1 MLWLLQM
8 PFIKMTVYLLQMIT
22 VLPADFSAGFLYE

>member
-8 PFIKMTVYLLQMIT
+8 PFIKMTVYLLQMISF
-22 VLPADFSAGFLYE
+22 ARGFFRGLFV